1 MSELQR
7 DAGKMQVSNRAYVL
21 LGEAR
26 GTSRQGGEV
35 LLHPICRAGIMSS
48 K

>member
-21 LGEAR
+21 LGE